1 MTYVSQPIVIGPSL
15 VPGALWVA
23 NTKQD
28 IVGAIGRKGLLGH
41 RGQSL
46 VAVAAADLA
55 RTHIFAGDAGAAAA
69 CGIVALAPQAS
80 RDAVREVNALAV
92 EGRYRSVSILDAP
105 NVSPNVVSAASS
117 LRLGA
122 QGPAFT
128 VDTRTDGL
136 RGAWRLTTV
145 MLAAG
150 RCPSVFL
157 VEIIEDPTLDGPLPA
172 AVAAVVSAAV
182 SPATPYAGPDDL
194 ADVAADFRSGTASML
209 AALWPTADA
218 AAALGGVGS

>member
-1 MTYVSQPIVIGPSL
+1 MMYVSKPIAIGPSV

-55 RTHIFAGDAGAAAA
+55 RTQIYGGDAGAAAA
-69 CGIVALAPQAS
+69 CGVVALAPHAS
-80 RDAVREVNALAV
+80 GEAVREVNALAV

-105 NVSPNVVSAASS
+105 NVSPNVVSASAS

-128 VDTRTDGL
+128 VDTRTGGL

-157 VEIIEDPTLDGPLPA
+157 VEIIDDPTLDGPLPA
-172 AVAAVVSAAV
+172 AVAAVVSAEV
-182 SPATPYAGPDDL
+182 SPATPYAVPDDL

-218 AAALGGVGS
+218 AGALGGVAS